1 LSPSTGRVKVR
12 FAGKVEKAGTGEV
25 RVVAQQTRDNIRNL
39 AILSHVD
46 HGKTTLV
53 DALLWQTA
61 ILREHPDLPDAILA
75 APEAAREKAV
85 TSMPRLVALDYGEVT
100 INILDTPGRADFGSE
115 VQRTLQMA
123 DGILYVVDAHEG
135 PSPRNRFVLEQAL
148 ADGLA
153 PIVVLSKIDH
163 PLARPG
169 EVVEEIRQI
178 FADLDASE
186 GQLGFPV
193 LFCNAVRGLCGL
205 SPDLVR
211 SSLRPL
217 LQAIVETVPAPEYE
231 SDAPFHMQ
239 VAALEYDDFLGRL
252 AIGRVLGG
260 RLEPDQEIS
269 RCSSEGEVFRSRLA
283 GLCRARGMGLK
294 EVREAGPGDLVALS
308 GIQAVRI
315 GDTLSGAVDP
325 EPLPPLRVDRSTIS
339 IVVTRNDSPTAGQ
352 DGPHTSPAA
361 LRERLWKEI
370 LTNAAIEVD
379 ETGQPDTFRVAGRD
393 ELQLAILIEMM
404 RREGYEMLVSRP
416 EIVMK
421 GGEGGFLE
429 PVETLML
436 DCAEQYC
443 SVVTQ
448 KVEARRGKLTRM
460 VNHGTGRAR
469 GEFRIP
475 SRGLIGFRNEYL
487 SDTRGTGIMNHI
499 FETYEPAG
507 SEIPP
512 HRAGIMVADR
522 PGRATA
528 YAIEH
533 LQSRGAI
540 FISPGDQVYEGM
552 IVGENSTASEI
563 RVDIT
568 KVRRKGS
575 LGADAP
581 LEERAGLI
589 PPRFMSLE
597 QALEFLNEDC
607 VVEVTPRVFRLRKRT
622 LKVAHDTRNS

>member
-1 LSPSTGRVKVR
+1 M
-12 FAGKVEKAGTGEV
+12 
-25 RVVAQQTRDNIRNL
+25 AQESRENIRNL

-61 ILREHPDLPDAILA
+61 ILREHPDLPDAILSS
-75 APEAAREKAV
+75 PEVAREKAV
-85 TSMPRLVALDYGEVT
+85 SSMPRLVALDYGPVT

-115 VQRTLQMA
+115 VQRTLHMA

-135 PSPRNRFVLEQAL
+135 PSPRNRFVLQQAL
-148 ADGLA
+148 MDGLV

-163 PLARPG
+163 RGARPL
-169 EVVEEIRQI
+169 EVVEEVRGIL
-178 FADLDASE
+178 ADLDASE
-186 GQLGFPV
+186 SQLNFPV
-193 LFCNAVRGLCGL
+193 LFCNALRGVC
-205 SPDLVR
+205 SPAPDFHQG
-211 SSLRPL
+211 SLRPL
-217 LQAIVETVPAPEYE
+217 LETILKAVPAPSCEG
-231 SDAPFHMQ
+231 DGPFRMQ
-239 VAALEYDDFLGRL
+239 VAALEYDDFLGRM
-252 AIGRVLGG
+252 AIGKILSG

-269 RCSSEGEVFRSRLA
+269 RCTPDGEVYRSRLA

-294 EVREAGPGDLVALS
+294 EVQEAGPGDVVALS

-315 GDTLSGAVDP
+315 GDTLSGETDP
-325 EPLPPLRVDRSTIS
+325 KPLPPLRVDRSTIS
-339 IVVTRNDSPTAGQ
+339 IVVCANDSPTAGQ
-352 DGPHTSPAA
+352 DGRHISPAA
-361 LRERLWKEI
+361 LRERLWREI
-370 LTNAAIEVD
+370 LTNAAIEVQ
-379 ETGQPDTFRVAGRD
+379 ETDLPDTFRISGRD

-404 RREGYEMLVSRP
+404 RREGYELLVSRP
-416 EIVMK
+416 EIVVPEA
-421 GGEGGFLE
+421 EGKTRE
-429 PVETLML
+429 PVETLVL
-436 DCAEQYC
+436 DCPEQYC

-448 KVEARRGKLTRM
+448 KVEARQGRLTRM
-460 VNHGTGRAR
+460 VNHDTGRAR

-499 FETYEPAG
+499 FDAYEPARG
-507 SEIPP
+507 EIST

-533 LQSRGAI
+533 LQSRGTI

-568 KVRRKGS
+568 KVRRKG
-575 LGADAP
+575 LAGAEAQT
-581 LEERAGLI
+581 EERAGLI

-597 QALEFLNEDC
+597 QALEFLDEDC
-607 VVEVTPRVFRLRKRT
+607 VVEVTPMVFRLRKRT
-622 LKVAHDTRNS
+622 LKASADARNS

>member
-1 LSPSTGRVKVR
+1 M
-12 FAGKVEKAGTGEV
+12 
-25 RVVAQQTRDNIRNL
+25 AQETRENIRNL

-61 ILREHPDLPDAILA
+61 ILREHPDLPDAVLA

-85 TSMPRLVALDYGEVT
+85 SSMPRMVSLDYGPVT

-148 ADGLA
+148 MDGLA
-153 PIVVLSKIDH
+153 PIVVLSKMDH
-163 PLARPG
+163 PHARPG
-169 EVVEEIRQI
+169 EVVEEIRGI
-178 FADLDASE
+178 LADLDASE
-186 GQLGFPV
+186 RQLDFPV
-193 LFCNAVRGLCGL
+193 LFCDALHGVCSP
-205 SPDLVR
+205 SPDLGR
-211 SSLRPL
+211 GSLRPL
-217 LQAIVETVPAPEYE
+217 LQTILETVPAPKYE
-231 SDAPFHMQ
+231 AGDSFRMQ

-269 RCSSEGEVFRSRLA
+269 RCTPEGEVFRSRLA
-283 GLCRARGMGLK
+283 GLCRARGMGLT

-315 GDTLSGAVDP
+315 GDTLSGETSP

-339 IVVTRNDSPTAGQ
+339 IVVSRNDSPTAGQ

-361 LRERLWKEI
+361 LRERLWREI

-379 ETGQPDTFRVAGRD
+379 ETGQADSFRIAGRD

-416 EIVMK
+416 EIVVQA
-421 GGEGGFLE
+421 GEGESCE

-443 SVVTQ
+443 GVVTQ
-448 KVEARRGKLTRM
+448 KVEARQGKLTRM

-499 FETYEPAG
+499 FEAYEPALG
-507 SEIPP
+507 EIPT

-528 YAIEH
+528 FAIEH
-533 LQSRGAI
+533 LQSRGSI
-540 FISPGDQVYEGM
+540 FVSPGDAVYEGM

-575 LGADAP
+575 LDPDAP
-581 LEERAGLI
+581 AQERAGLI

-597 QALEFLNEDC
+597 QALEFLDEDC
-607 VVEVTPRVFRLRKRT
+607 VVEVTPRVFRLRKRK
-622 LKVAHDTRNS
+622 LKAGQDTRNS